1 MSKMD
6 TLAADISNEID
17 EKCTD
22 TLMRANSH
30 TDSIAKKH
38 RDKIAKIKVFL
49 RSHQKFLNSFKL
61 LATLLCLASF
71 KKAFTWFSGIL
82 VTDVFV
88 FFFIKRSHFLLDI
101 AENLEK

>member
-17 EKCTD
+17 EKCAD

-38 RDKIAKIKVFL
+38 RDKIAKIKVL
-49 RSHQKFLNSFKL
+49 PTLAPKVLKL
-61 LATLLCLASF
+61 FASLLCLASF

-88 FFFIKRSHFLLDI
+88 FFVIKRSHFLLDI

>member
-1 MSKMD
+1 MRRYAHAGELAHGLD
-6 TLAADISNEID
+6 REEAPRQNRQDQGLPTLAP
-17 EKCTD
+17 
-22 TLMRANSH
+22 
-30 TDSIAKKH
+30 
-38 RDKIAKIKVFL
+38 KVL
-49 RSHQKFLNSFKL
+49 QL